1 MKPKEFI
8 IWLRGVEVGLSGH
21 PYEGL
26 WSRIMKKLDEVDIE
40 ELDYDKHRTLL
51 PDDFPPPLPPIK
63 IPPSPGSPPE
73 IIC

>member
-26 WSRIMKKLDEVDIE
+26 PGKK
-40 ELDYDKHRTLL
+40 
-51 PDDFPPPLPPIK
+51 
-63 IPPSPGSPPE
+63 SS
-73 IIC
+73 